1 MNSGSSGLPGP
12 SGPADRSRL
21 NVSSQK
27 FMYISSTVLQYFC
40 YYGIGDHE
48 YVMIRVVPEDL
59 LSITTIILADTTVN
73 NPSYD

>member
-1 MNSGSSGLPGP
+1 
-12 SGPADRSRL
+12 
-21 NVSSQK
+21 
-27 FMYISSTVLQYFC
+27 MYISSTVLQYFC